1 MKKSELKNIIK
12 QCIREVIFEEGSLTK
27 IVAEVAQ
34 GMSIGQTTIQESKPI
49 APTGNNEVRQRIMQ
63 EVGGRPARQETDLEK
78 KFKDMPFFAGTQPIS
93 ENKNP
98 QGDAGL
104 DISNIPGMS
113 QWGSVLSKIE
123 KGKQMKGRRFNN
135 RRKKKISG
143 TIKVSIDD
151 YGIKD
156 TDSLVRR
163 FNRKVRKEGVIEEI
177 RNRRY
182 FIPDSIRNAEK
193 KRKRQRV
200 IDKVNRKRQELLTFD
215 DNSYKSKRRKK

>member
-49 APTGNNEVRQRIMQ
+49 APTGNSEVRQRIMQ

-123 KGKQMKGRRFNN
+123 KGK
-135 RRKKKISG
+135 
-143 TIKVSIDD
+143 
-151 YGIKD
+151 
-156 TDSLVRR
+156 
-163 FNRKVRKEGVIEEI
+163 
-177 RNRRY
+177 
-182 FIPDSIRNAEK
+182 
-193 KRKRQRV
+193 
-200 IDKVNRKRQELLTFD
+200 
-215 DNSYKSKRRKK
+215 